1 MTEWEVLTMM
11 LMGLVTVAA
20 VHLWRAE
27 LGTWW
32 GRTFSYVLAEVG
44 R

>member
-1 MTEWEVLTMM
+1 MM
-11 LMGLVTVAA
+11 MMGRVKVAA
-20 VHLWRAE
+20 VHLWHSG
-27 LGTWW
+27 LVTWW